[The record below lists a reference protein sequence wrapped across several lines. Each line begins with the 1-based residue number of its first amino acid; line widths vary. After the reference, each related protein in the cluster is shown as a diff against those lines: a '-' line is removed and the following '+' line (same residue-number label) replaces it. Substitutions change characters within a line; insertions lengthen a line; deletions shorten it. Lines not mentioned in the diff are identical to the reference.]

1 MAFWPA
7 DQRPAAPLPTPRA
20 AAAAGLMGAF
30 TSGDVRLVLDT
41 NTSVSGL
48 LALAGVQLW
57 KVPIPMG

>member
-1 MAFWPA
+1 
-7 DQRPAAPLPTPRA
+7 
-20 AAAAGLMGAF
+20 MGAF